1 MSSRQSKFSMLIV
14 LSVVVAYCEAVVG
27 GKCLAPKESW
37 SFMHLL
43 CSGMVGFGLRRNL
56 GTAEKEHPFPPLPP
70 PMVGEVL
77 ALWRERNHLLAV

>member
-27 GKCLAPKESW
+27 GNCLAPKESW

-43 CSGMVGFGLRRNL
+43 CSGMVGFGLR
-56 GTAEKEHPFPPLPP
+56 
-70 PMVGEVL
+70 
-77 ALWRERNHLLAV
+77 